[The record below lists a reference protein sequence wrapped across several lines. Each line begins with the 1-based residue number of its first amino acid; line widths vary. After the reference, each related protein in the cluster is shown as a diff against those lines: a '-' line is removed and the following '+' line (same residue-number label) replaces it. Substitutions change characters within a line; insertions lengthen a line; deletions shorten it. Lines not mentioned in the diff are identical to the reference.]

1 MQTAIKKFIP
11 CCPKNSVLPFYLEDI
26 KSINFRKE
34 MLYKNNKELELNNEK
49 EEVDIVDDMF
59 D

>member
-1 MQTAIKKFIP
+1 MKNILLVFITLIFIGGTP
-11 CCPKNSVLPFYLEDI
+11 TLA
-26 KSINFRKE
+26 
-34 MLYKNNKELELNNEK
+34 KELELNNEK